1 MIFHHI
7 FGVPTCS
14 SAFWIS
20 FNCMG
25 RFDETMLMEYML
37 VLICDAIFKGWLDSC
52 NCNLQSF
59 EKCHYYFDTWDH
71 AIIIWVFLNMPSQLN
86 CIMNY
91 NICFEGALP
100 LHLHCVHFCCFI
112 RLHVIHLL
120 SCIACWVYLFGI
132 GIISRLLISDCQ
144 VSFSWASCILTLRI
158 MSFKYVSVINH
169 SCAGEVCLL
178 LLDLDF
184 NSAVLVHCRK
194 LRQWQQLKHK
204 GKHAAFSKGILV
216 YVKMQLV
223 VYLCFYV
230 HCVS

>member
-158 MSFKYVSVINH
+158 MSFKYV
-169 SCAGEVCLL
+169 CYQPLL
-178 LLDLDF
+178 CWGGLLVATGF
-184 NSAVLVHCRK
+184 
-194 LRQWQQLKHK
+194 
-204 GKHAAFSKGILV
+204 GF
-216 YVKMQLV
+216 
-223 VYLCFYV
+223 
-230 HCVS
+230 